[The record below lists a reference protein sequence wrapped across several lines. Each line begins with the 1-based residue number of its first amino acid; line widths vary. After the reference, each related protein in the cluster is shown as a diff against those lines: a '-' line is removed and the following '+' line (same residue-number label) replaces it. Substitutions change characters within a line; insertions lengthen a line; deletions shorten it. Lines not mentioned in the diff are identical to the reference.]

1 MRKNSNVFPGTGLLL
16 FLLLF
21 FFGCGEGQKETPL
34 KNNIIIFRLSNP
46 DEALNSLIAD
56 TDVSLWTKYQ
66 DNRTDIT
73 ATDREVIC
81 YHIGV
86 KSANALLSV
95 FLNDYETAEK
105 ISESIKG
112 AANKLNIKS
121 DDIETVAK
129 ELVNALTE
137 KDAKKK
143 ASEVKRTLNLL
154 KDAVIEALTAIG
166 NKGEAV
172 MIEFG
177 AWIEALRQ
185 TSSIILENYSVK
197 TASALMRKGEAEY
210 FKANFGSL
218 NLHKPKE
225 RYKELLDD
233 TSKLLDLMVP
243 GASNTIS
250 QEVVGEINALTI
262 EINTKVM

>member
-1 MRKNSNVFPGTGLLL
+1 MRKNSNVFLGTGILLS
-16 FLLLF
+16 LLLF
-21 FFGCGEGQKETPL
+21 FIGCGQKETPL
-34 KNNIIIFRLSNP
+34 KENIIIFRLSNP

-56 TDVSLWTKYQ
+56 TDVSQWAKFQ
-66 DNRTDIT
+66 DNRIDIT

-95 FLNDYETAEK
+95 FLNDYTTAEK

-129 ELVNALTE
+129 ELVDALKE
-137 KDAKKK
+137 KDEKKK

-154 KDAVIEALTAIG
+154 KNAVIEALSEIG
-166 NKGEAV
+166 NRGEAV

-197 TASALMRKGEAEY
+197 TAAALMRKMEAEY
-210 FKANFGSL
+210 FKTNFGSL
-218 NLHKPKE
+218 NLHKPRT
-225 RYKELLDD
+225 RYKELLDE

-243 GASNTIS
+243 TEANIIS
-250 QEVVGEINALTI
+250 KEVVGTINALTK
-262 EINTKVM
+262 EINAKVM